1 MTCTVGD
8 ERGRSKCRVV
18 VTTSTP
24 FRAWRSRNLNIVAPW
39 HARSSTHDPLQLM
52 QNRARGPPREN
63 WETAAG
69 LLDVMS
75 TRVIEVSASPLP
87 TQLAWRFPPSLDLHS
102 SVSLDS
108 FSSPLPFQVADD
120 FHCRTRPQRSTWR
133 TAGTNSS
140 ATSTGRRGRSH
151 PLRMQTGK
159 IRSIRV
165 VESLSCL
172 TSSWSPSIPQPA
184 IRDLEEEEQ
193 GEPGRGASA
202 EGMHWQLV
210 AHGSALEPR
219 QIRAYQV

>member
-1 MTCTVGD
+1 
-8 ERGRSKCRVV
+8 
-18 VTTSTP
+18 
-24 FRAWRSRNLNIVAPW
+24 
-39 HARSSTHDPLQLM
+39 M

-165 VESLSCL
+165 VESPSCL
-172 TSSWSPSIPQPA
+172 TSSWSPSTPQPA